1 MTASSLTPQDFL
13 QIAIRRKWLILGVIL
28 LSLGLSWVAWKVLP
42 KNYKSTVVI
51 TLDRQKVAQDYVRG
65 LSREGRE
72 LDDPLKQLNQ
82 QVTELL
88 LSRTALMEIIETL
101 KPFGETQDAEAEGVL
116 KFMRRQITTE
126 PSRDGAALSISFTHE
141 NPLMAQAVTATI
153 GEKLKE
159 GNLTKRERLAENT
172 TAFLTLELDRAK
184 AELEAREKA
193 VSDFKR
199 SHMGELPQQMEANL
213 RALDRIQV
221 EMFTVNETL
230 TSLNSRLGLI
240 EKAIKE
246 YELTGNPSTELSAS
260 PRRTDRRLPR
270 LRELERNLAS
280 LSATYKQNYPDI
292 VHLKEEIAKLKALP
306 SADSDEIGDD
316 LVAQEGK
323 SGGMKP
329 QDPYLRE
336 LNRQRNEA
344 KAEIASLKERQGRL
358 TAQVREYE
366 GRVERTPSREQALAV
381 FVRDYE
387 NMQKNYQSLLDKKL
401 SARIMEN
408 LERKEHGEQFRI
420 VDRAN
425 LPKTPEPPTRLQ
437 IMLAGLGLG
446 CALGMG
452 AALGLE
458 MLKTGFRQPEE
469 VEALLGL
476 PFLAA
481 IPFFE
486 SAFDQSVKSL
496 PYPIGTPALPP
507 SGMRRLLMPPQ
518 GESRRGNGKLTNGR
532 GVAPGRSS
540 ALNLVAKW
548 RPMSV
553 VAEQFRVAATRLV
566 LMGAERSSTVLVV
579 TSAVMG
585 EGKSTTSINLGYVLA
600 RDLGKRTLLID
611 CDLKRPMLH
620 AYAGVMLEP
629 GLAKVLHGDKP
640 IEDCLQQ
647 LDNLPLWILPAGS
660 TARRSVELFK
670 INQLSHILNTLRSRF
685 EYIVLD
691 APPILPLADMNV
703 LASMADVLAL
713 VVRAETTSRD
723 VVQKAVRALK
733 FQNDAGIILTGLHA
747 DWTPYY
753 MQQEYYLGHD
763 VERQA

>member
-1 MTASSLTPQDFL
+1 MTVSALTPQDLL
-13 QIAIRRKWLILGVIL
+13 QIAIRRKWLILGVML
-28 LSLGLSWVAWKVLP
+28 VSLGLSWVAWKVLP
-42 KNYKSTVVI
+42 KHYKSTVVI

-101 KPFGETQDAEAEGVL
+101 KPFGEMQDAEAEGVL
-116 KFMRRQITTE
+116 KGMRRQITTE
-126 PSRDGAALSISFTHE
+126 PSKDGAALSISFTHE

-172 TAFLTLELDRAK
+172 TAFLTVELDRAK
-184 AELEAREKA
+184 ADLEAREKT
-193 VSDFKR
+193 VSEFKR

-213 RALDRIQV
+213 RALDRLQV
-221 EMFTVNETL
+221 EMFTVNETV
-230 TSLNSRLGLI
+230 TSLNSRLGMI

-246 YELTGNPSTELSAS
+246 YEMTGMPSTELPAS
-260 PRRTDRRLPR
+260 SRKTDRRLPR

-292 VHLKEEIAKLKALP
+292 VHLKEEIAKLKSLP
-306 SADSDEIGDD
+306 PADSDEMVDD

-336 LNRQRNEA
+336 LTRQRNEA
-344 KAEIASLKERQGRL
+344 KAEIASLKDRQGRL

-366 GRVERTPSREQALAV
+366 GRVERTPTREQTLAV
-381 FVRDYE
+381 LVRDYE

-408 LERKEHGEQFRI
+408 LERKENGEQFRI

-425 LPKTPEPPTRLQ
+425 LPKTPEPPTKLQ
-437 IMLAGLGLG
+437 LMLAGLAVG

-458 MLKTGFRQPEE
+458 MLKVGFRQPEE

-496 PYPIGTPALPP
+496 PYPIGRPSLPP

-518 GESRRGNGKLTNGR
+518 GESRGGNGKLTNGR

-600 RDLGKRTLLID
+600 RDLGKQTLLID

-670 INQLSHILNTLRSRF
+670 ISKLSHILNTLRTRF

-723 VVQKAVRALK
+723 VVQKAVKALK
-733 FQNDAGIILTGLHA
+733 FPNDAGIILTGLHA